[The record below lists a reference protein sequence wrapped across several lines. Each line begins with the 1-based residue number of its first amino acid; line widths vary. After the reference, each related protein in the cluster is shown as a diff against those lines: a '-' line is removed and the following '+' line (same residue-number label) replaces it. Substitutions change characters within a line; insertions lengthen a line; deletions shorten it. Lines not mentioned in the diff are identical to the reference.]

1 MQKFDPDVNT
11 SAVNAILRRL
21 NNDEDFKINFT
32 EFGQNITPTLQGFT
46 EAGCITH
53 KPPLEIPDKETSDD
67 VLPQSKFLDML
78 EHDGLGFNI
87 DKKKQILRDIE
98 ISKTQVRGGKN
109 EKNVQCM
116 LRNFKQI
123 YE

>member
-1 MQKFDPDVNT
+1 
-11 SAVNAILRRL
+11 
-21 NNDEDFKINFT
+21 
-32 EFGQNITPTLQGFT
+32 
-46 EAGCITH
+46 
-53 KPPLEIPDKETSDD
+53 
-67 VLPQSKFLDML
+67 ML

-98 ISKTQVRGGKN
+98 ISKKTQVRGGKN